1 MNLESARMV
10 FRVRSKLVQTVRKN
24 FSRKYRSPS
33 LKCQSC
39 SGPNES
45 PNNQTLPEDTQTHLI
60 SHCSAFSDLCVEHDL
75 DTDRGLAEFF
85 KQVVNRRIERGE
97 D

>member
-24 FSRKYRSPS
+24 FSRKYRSSS

-39 SGPNES
+39 PGLNDSQ
-45 PNNQTLPEDTQTHLI
+45 NNRTLPEDTQTHLI
-60 SHCSAFSDLCVEHDL
+60 NHCPAFSDLRVEHDL
-75 DTDRGLAEFF
+75 DSDKGLAEFF
-85 KQVVNRRIERGE
+85 KEVVNRRIESGE